1 LTTLIVLAGY
11 VLTPERFGPGVVYVT
26 EAERVLEGGGLER
39 VALRHYLQSRPGS
52 ILEQSYRMRLPDV
65 LDAHRQLAVY
75 FPAGSA
81 RMEVS
86 FAGRVIYSSTRSPYP
101 LETQASRPQLV
112 QLPQPLPEG
121 VRTLEVLMRSE
132 PGGSIV
138 LNHAWIGPLQS
149 LGPAFEKR
157 HFLRFQGADLMALLL
172 LITGATSFAFWLADR
187 SYRSPLWFGLFCVLN
202 SIAIKIGLG
211 TTEMPIETV
220 KMLHLAMLVLNLS
233 FATLA
238 KFILEKIGAC
248 SRAHDR
254 LLLAYAVLAGLLL
267 VVLYEDSLPYF
278 RYALAMDALSIAL
291 GLYLLALLVRR
302 WWQKR
307 DSISRL
313 LLGGVG
319 LTMLLGIHSV
329 VQNWRSDSQEDSY
342 AVLYAPLP
350 MIVTLGWSICRR
362 YARSSLRWRALN
374 RRLARR
380 VRRRE
385 SEIAD
390 AYAQLASLEKEQ
402 AIRIERERFMRDM
415 HDGLGSQLITS
426 LRMAQRGAL
435 SQTQMQELLSE
446 CLDEMHF
453 AIQSLKTTGEDVF
466 VALADYRYRLEPR
479 LQAGG
484 IELQWKVTPAPALR
498 LGAGEVLQTL
508 RIVNEAVG
516 NAIKHSGS
524 ARLSIEGTVT
534 TEGRYAL
541 SIRDH
546 GRGFAETAR
555 PGTGLESMRA
565 RARSMHATLEIDHE
579 DGGVVR
585 LIFPL
590 APAPPLPPYEGG
602 GGSLADC

>member
-11 VLTPERFGPGVVYVT
+11 VLTPERFGPGVVRVT
-26 EAERVLEGGGLER
+26 EAERLLDDGGIER
-39 VALRHYLQSRPGS
+39 VALRHYLPSRPGS
-52 ILEQSYRMRLPDV
+52 SFAQTYRLQLPDG
-65 LDAHRQLAVY
+65 LDVRRPLAVY

-81 RMEVS
+81 RMEIRL
-86 FAGRVIYSSTRSPYP
+86 AGSTIYSSTRSSHP

-112 QLPQPLPEG
+112 QLPHPLPEG
-121 VRTLEVLMRSE
+121 EHALEIVMRSE
-132 PGGSIV
+132 PGGWVV
-138 LNHAWIGPLQS
+138 LNRAWVGPLQS

-157 HFLRFQGADLMALLL
+157 HFLRFQGTNLMALLL
-172 LITGATSFAFWLADR
+172 LITGAASFAFWLADR
-187 SYRSPLWFGLFCVLN
+187 SYRSPLWFGLFCMLN

-211 TTEMPIETV
+211 TTDMPIETV

-233 FATLA
+233 FAALA
-238 KFILEKIGAC
+238 KFVIEKVGAR
-248 SRAHDR
+248 SRTHDR
-254 LLLAYAVLAGLLL
+254 LLLVYAALAVLLL

-291 GLYLLALLVRR
+291 GFYLLALLVRR
-302 WWQKR
+302 WRQKR

-350 MIVTLGWSICRR
+350 MIVTMGWAICRR

-435 SQTQMQELLSE
+435 SQAQMQELLSE

-484 IELQWKVTPAPALR
+484 IELQWRVMPEPALR
-498 LGAGEVLQTL
+498 LRAGEVLQTL

-524 ARLSIEGTVT
+524 ARLSIEGAVSE
-534 TEGRYAL
+534 EGRYTL

-546 GRGFAETAR
+546 GCGFAETAR

-565 RARSMHATLEIDHE
+565 RARSLHATLEIGDE
-579 DGGVVR
+579 DGGTVR

-590 APAPPLPPYEGG
+590 APTSPLPPQGR
-602 GGSLADC
+602 AAQA